1 MSQNNAYLFRCPA
14 CRARNKIPAARAG
27 APAKCGKCG
36 GALAADELLINTPLV
51 ITDRDF
57 DRRVMQSPLPALV
70 DCWAPWCGPC
80 KMIGPVMEELARELK
95 GKVRIFKLNVD
106 ENPQVSSGYQIMSI
120 PTLLIFDNG
129 RLKETLT
136 GALPKRQI
144 LQKLAP
150 FL

>member
-1 MSQNNAYLFRCPA
+1 MSADNAYLFRCPA
-14 CRARNKIPAARAG
+14 CRARNRIPAGKAG
-27 APAKCGKCG
+27 EPAKCGKCG
-36 GALAADELLINTPLV
+36 GFLATEELLRSSPLV

-57 DRRVMQSPLPALV
+57 DPRVMQSPLPTLV

-95 GKVRIFKLNVD
+95 GKIRICKLNVD
-106 ENPQVSSGYQIMSI
+106 ENPQTSSRYKIMSI
-120 PTLLIFDNG
+120 PTFLIFDNG

-136 GALPKRQI
+136 GALPKPQI

-150 FL
+150 LL